1 MGKLYQICL
10 FFLSDV
16 NKYAGILA
24 VYGLIN
30 LCLQLALSDQT
41 HTCEKEE
48 SSEKERSLGGCMLF
62 C

>member
-1 MGKLYQICL
+1 MPNLL
-10 FFLSDV
+10 FLLSDI
-16 NKYAGILA
+16 NKYFHAGILA

-48 SSEKERSLGGCMLF
+48 SSEKEGSLGGCMLF